1 MRIHTP
7 EPWHECAEGECGCGQ
22 ILGPGSVYIT
32 TVKDPA
38 TRRRIVACVNA
49 CRGLPTD
56 ELEQKGLVAAVGNQ
70 LLELERQRDDWQK
83 ALGTVLATIPV
94 AEIIRASGTVGD
106 AVAYFTQLHQQRDEL
121 LAALKEV
128 VICAE
133 GAMNQANAAG
143 AGWDIEFTLQ
153 VANELLAKAK
163 GGAA

>member
-56 ELEQKGLVAAVGNQ
+56 ELEQKGLVAAIGTQ
-70 LLELERQRDDWQK
+70 LLDVEQQRDGWQT
-83 ALGTVLATIPV
+83 ALGTVLATIPD

-121 LAALKEV
+121 LAALEEV
-128 VICAE
+128 HRVASGSNMTHNMMVIRDQCAD
-133 GAMNQANAAG
+133 A
-143 AGWDIEFTLQ
+143 I
-153 VANELLAKAK
+153 AKAK